1 MKDRNVFTKLAGYPA
16 AILIV
21 LRKQSQQEEKHYINN
36 LQIKAYLSLN
46 TP

>member
-1 MKDRNVFTKLAGYPA
+1 MKDKNVFTKLAGYPTA
-16 AILIV
+16 LLIV
-21 LRKQSQQEEKHYINN
+21 LGKQSQQEEKYYSNN